1 MNSPQPN
8 APQPNASQPQ
18 ARRQQ
23 IMLHS
28 LIAKD
33 APMALD
39 LRLAQELGY
48 DGIELSGAKMRAFL
62 AAGWSEAE
70 LAARLRPFT
79 IPGIGFLL
87 DIERHGTDEASL
99 IADAEALFAL
109 AELAGAKGVQVL
121 TGPVSLAT
129 VQRHGQGLPV
139 EGYTGVLGL
148 LRAEQMAI
156 TARNL
161 ARLADLAAERGLLVY
176 LEALGWCPLNTIS
189 DQVELISRAD
199 RSNIRMVV
207 DFWHAYVSG
216 DTPERIAKLDKDIL
230 YGVHVCDSLAH
241 AGGLP
246 DEAALRNVATGEGV
260 LPLQDWVDAVKATG
274 YVGWWSGELFARRQH
289 QDDSFTVAAEMKRL
303 MEKLIL

>member
-1 MNSPQPN
+1 MSSPQTT
-8 APQPNASQPQ
+8 APQTKAPQAQ

-87 DIERHGTDEASL
+87 DIERHGADEASL

-129 VQRHGQGLPV
+129 VARHGQGLPI
-139 EGYTGVLGL
+139 EGYAGVLGL
-148 LRAEQMAI
+148 ARAEQMAI
-156 TARNL
+156 TSRNL

-176 LEALGWCPLNTIS
+176 LEALGWCPLNTVS
-189 DQVELISRAD
+189 DQVELIARAD
-199 RSNIRMVV
+199 RPNIRMVV

-216 DTPERIAKLDKDIL
+216 DTPEQIAKLDKDIL
-230 YGVHVCDSLAH
+230 YGVHVCDSLKH

-246 DEAALRNVATGEGV
+246 DEASLRNVATGEGV
-260 LPLQDWVDAVKATG
+260 LVLQDWVDAVKATG

-289 QDDSFTVAAEMKRL
+289 QDDSFKVAAEMKRL
-303 MEKLIL
+303 METLIL